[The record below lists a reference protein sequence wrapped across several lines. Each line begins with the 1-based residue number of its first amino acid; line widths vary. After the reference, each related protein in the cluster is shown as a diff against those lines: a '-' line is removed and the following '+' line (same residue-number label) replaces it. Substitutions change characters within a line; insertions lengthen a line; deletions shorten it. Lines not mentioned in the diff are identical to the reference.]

1 MISQLN
7 TLFVTADGAYLHKD
21 HETLV
26 VKQEGEVR
34 MQVPLLHLSGVI
46 CFGRAIL
53 SPDLMAACAERRIH
67 VAFLSSGGE
76 FFARIEGV
84 PGGNVLLRRQQYR
97 AADDSKMTLEL
108 ARSIVIGKVANARRF
123 LLHAR
128 RDVTDE
134 ARRANLEDAATRLGH
149 DLGALERADRLDEVR
164 GLEGMAAR
172 TYFGVFSLLFKQH
185 EEEFRING
193 RTRRPPRDRTN
204 ALLSFGYTLLM
215 QDCAAAAA
223 GVGLDPAV
231 GYLHEERPGRLGLA
245 LDLMEELRV
254 PMVDRL
260 VVALVNRRQIQPSD
274 LIEDPTGAWRL
285 TPEGRRTFLVAYQ
298 EAKQANVRHPFL
310 EQMTVWGRAPHIQAL
325 LLARTLRR
333 DLDLYPPFVI
343 R

>member
-1 MISQLN
+1 MTTQLN
-7 TLFVTADGAYLHKD
+7 TLFVTAEGAYLHKD

-34 MQVPLLHLSGVI
+34 MQVPLLHLSGVV

-67 VAFLSSGGE
+67 VAFLSPGGE

-97 AADDSKMTLEL
+97 AADDPSMTLEL
-108 ARSIVIGKVANARRF
+108 ARSMVVGKVANARRF

-128 RDVTDE
+128 RDANDE
-134 ARRANLEDAATRLGH
+134 ARRANLEAAATRLGH
-149 DLGALERADRLDEVR
+149 DLGALERADGLDEVR
-164 GLEGMAAR
+164 GLEGIAAK
-172 TYFGVFSLLFKQH
+172 TYFGVFDLLLKQH
-185 EEEFRING
+185 EEEFRLNG
-193 RTRRPPRDRTN
+193 RTRRPPKDRTN

-215 QDCAAAAA
+215 QDCGAAAA

-231 GYLHEERPGRLGLA
+231 GYLHEERSGRLGLA

-260 VVALVNRRQIQPSD
+260 VVALVNRGQIGPLD
-274 LIEDPTGAWRL
+274 LIEDPTGGWRL
-285 TPEGRRTFLVAYQ
+285 TAEGRRTFLVAYQ
-298 EAKQANVRHPFL
+298 EAKRVEVRHFFL
-310 EQMTVWGRAPHIQAL
+310 EQSTVWGRVPHIQAL
-325 LLARTLRR
+325 LLARAIRG
-333 DLDLYPPFVI
+333 DLELYPPFAI